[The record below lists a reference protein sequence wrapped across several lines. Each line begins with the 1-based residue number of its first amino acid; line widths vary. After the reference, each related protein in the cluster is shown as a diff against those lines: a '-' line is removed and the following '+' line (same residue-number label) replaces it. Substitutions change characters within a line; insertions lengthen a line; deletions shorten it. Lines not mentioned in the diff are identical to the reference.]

1 MVDMENGISGVNVTR
16 PVEMETASE
25 TGDVTLPPLPTVA
38 SPVSS
43 SLVQEVIDKKKAV
56 ISNHVQ

>member
-1 MVDMENGISGVNVTR
+1 MVDMANGISGASVTR

-25 TGDVTLPPLPTVA
+25 TEDVTPPPLPMVA

-43 SLVQEVIDKKKAV
+43 NLVQGVIDKMKAV

>member
-1 MVDMENGISGVNVTR
+1 MVDMESGIIGANVTR

-25 TGDVTLPPLPTVA
+25 IEDVTLPPLPMVA

-43 SLVQEVIDKKKAV
+43 SLVQGVIDKKKAV
-56 ISNHVQ
+56 ISSHVQ

>member
-1 MVDMENGISGVNVTR
+1 MVHIANGISGANVTR

-25 TGDVTLPPLPTVA
+25 TGDVTLPPLLMVA

-43 SLVQEVIDKKKAV
+43 SLVQGVIDKMKAV
-56 ISNHVQ
+56 ISSHVQ